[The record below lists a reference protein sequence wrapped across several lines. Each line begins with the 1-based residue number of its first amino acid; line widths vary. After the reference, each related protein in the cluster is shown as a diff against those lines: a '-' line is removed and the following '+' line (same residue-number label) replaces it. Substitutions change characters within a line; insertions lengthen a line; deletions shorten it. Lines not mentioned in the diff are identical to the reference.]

1 MLSTAK
7 GTALGS
13 AKSPLAIGGYMR
25 KAKWLLLL
33 VVFAMVVAACSSD
46 DDETTTT
53 TAGGDA
59 SSDTTTAGN
68 EYTDVDVSGTE
79 VSVFAAPTGDE
90 GSSIQKTFDIYN
102 EATGGMVT
110 YEGSDDFESQLRI
123 RVDGGNPPDIA
134 ITPQPGSICVLGDA
148 GEIVA
153 LEDMGL
159 DIAALEAAHGSYFM
173 NLGKC
178 ADGKHYSIPTN
189 ANYKSIVWYNKVAF
203 DAAGYAI
210 PATWD
215 ELVALSSQMVA
226 DGTTPWCIGLGSD
239 AATGWPGTDW
249 IEDIMVR
256 TAGAEVYNQ
265 WSNHEIPFTDPVVQA
280 AFDKFGEIMF
290 TEGFVLGGADGV
302 AAIDFRDAPNP
313 MFNDPPSCLMH
324 RQASFI
330 SNFFP
335 EGVELGVDAA
345 FFPFPAIDTSLP
357 AAAMGGGELAM
368 VFNNRPEVAAALLA
382 YSQPALQCIQ
392 ASGAGVPGIERISA
406 NAETPNSCYVTDT
419 VKTQAAAVAAALGAN
434 GFVFDGSDLMP
445 PAVGQGSFWTGMI
458 DWTRGTPTADV
469 LATVESSW
477 PSS

>member
-1 MLSTAK
+1 MKRT
-7 GTALGS
+7 
-13 AKSPLAIGGYMR
+13 
-25 KAKWLLLL
+25 KWLLLL
-33 VVFAMVVAACSSD
+33 VVFAMIVAACSSD
-46 DDETTTT
+46 SEDTTTT
-53 TAGGDA
+53 TAGADAGGGDTVA
-59 SSDTTTAGN
+59 TN
-68 EYTDVDVSGTE
+68 EYTDVDVTGTE

-90 GSSIQKTFDIYN
+90 GASISATFDIYN
-102 EATGGMVT
+102 EATGGVVT
-110 YEGSDDFESQLRI
+110 YEGSDDFEAQLRI

-134 ITPQPGSICVLGDA
+134 ITPQPGSICVFADA

-153 LEDMGL
+153 LEDMGM

-173 NLGKC
+173 NLGLC
-178 ADGKHYSIPTN
+178 SDGKHYSIPTN
-189 ANYKSIVWYNKVAF
+189 ANYKSIVWYNKPVF
-203 DAAGYAI
+203 DAAGYTV
-210 PATWD
+210 PTTWD
-215 ELVALSSQMVA
+215 EMVALSTQMVA

-249 IEDIMVR
+249 IEDILVR
-256 TAGAEVYNQ
+256 TAGADVYNQ
-265 WSNHEIPFTDPVVQA
+265 WTKHEIPFDDPAVAA

-290 TEGFVLGGADGV
+290 GEGFVLGGADGV
-302 AAIDFRDAPNP
+302 AAIDFRDAPDP
-313 MFNDPPSCLMH
+313 MFNDPPSCLLH

-330 SNFFP
+330 ANFFP
-335 EGVELGVDAA
+335 EPLPREDAA
-345 FFPFPAIDTSLP
+345 FFNFPAIDTSLP

-406 NAETPNSCYVTDT
+406 NANTPNSCYVTDT
-419 VKTQAAAVAAALGAN
+419 VKLQAEAVAAALGAN

-469 LATVESSW
+469 LGSIESSW

>member
-1 MLSTAK
+1 
-7 GTALGS
+7 
-13 AKSPLAIGGYMR
+13 MR
-25 KAKWLLLL
+25 RAKWLLLL
-33 VVFAMVVAACSSD
+33 VVFAMIVAACSSD
-46 DDETTTT
+46 SDDTTTT
-53 TAGGDA
+53 TAGADAGGGD
-59 SSDTTTAGN
+59 TAATN
-68 EYTDVDVSGTE
+68 EYTDVDVTGTE

-90 GSSIQKTFDIYN
+90 GASIAAMYGIYN
-102 EATGGMVT
+102 EATGGVVT

-123 RVDGGNPPDIA
+123 RVDGGNPPDFA
-134 ITPQPGSICVLGDA
+134 ITPQPGSICVFADA
-148 GEIVA
+148 GSLVA
-153 LEDMGL
+153 LEDMGM

-173 NLGKC
+173 NLGLC

-189 ANYKSIVWYNKVAF
+189 ASMKSIVWYNKPAF

-210 PATWD
+210 PETWD
-215 ELVALSSQMVA
+215 EMVALSTQMVA

-256 TAGAEVYNQ
+256 TAGADVYNQ
-265 WSNHEIPFTDPVVQA
+265 WTQHEIPFNDPAVLA

-290 TEGFVLGGADGV
+290 GEGFVLGGADGV
-302 AAIDFRDAPNP
+302 SAIDFRDAPDP

-335 EGVELGVDAA
+335 EGVVPGTDAA

-357 AAAMGGGELAM
+357 AAAMGGGELGM

-382 YSQPALQCIQ
+382 YSQPALQCV
-392 ASGAGVPGIERISA
+392 AAAPKGHGVAGQERISA
-406 NAETPNSCYVTDT
+406 NANTPLDCYESDT
-419 VKTQAAAVAAALGAN
+419 VKLQAAAVAAALGAN

-445 PAVGQGSFWTGMI
+445 PAVGQGTFWTGMI
-458 DWTRGTPTADV
+458 DWTRGTPAADV
-469 LATVESSW
+469 LNTVEASW

>member
-1 MLSTAK
+1 MKRA
-7 GTALGS
+7 
-13 AKSPLAIGGYMR
+13 R
-25 KAKWLLLL
+25 WLLLL

-46 DDETTTT
+46 SDDETTT

-59 SSDTTTAGN
+59 ATTTAAGGSEETGN

-90 GSSIQKTFDIYN
+90 GASIQATFDIYN
-102 EATGGMVT
+102 EATGSTVT
-110 YEGSDDFESQLRI
+110 YEGSDDFEAQLRI

-134 ITPQPGSICVLGDA
+134 ITPQPGSICVFADA

-153 LEDMGL
+153 LEDLGM

-173 NLGKC
+173 DLGKC

-189 ANYKSIVWYNKVAF
+189 ANYKSIVWYNKPAF
-203 DAAGYAI
+203 ESAGYSI

-215 ELVALSSQMVA
+215 EMVTLSETIVA
-226 DGTTPWCIGLGSD
+226 DGGTPWCIGLGSD

-249 IEDIMVR
+249 IEDIMIR
-256 TAGAEVYNQ
+256 TAGADVYNQ
-265 WSNHEIPFTDPVVQA
+265 WTKHEIPFTDPAVQL
-280 AFDKFGEIMF
+280 AFDTFAEIMF
-290 TEGFVLGGADGV
+290 GEGFVLGGPDGV
-302 AAIDFRDAPNP
+302 AAIDFRDAPDP

-335 EGVELGVDAA
+335 EGVELGTDAA
-345 FFPFPAIDTSLP
+345 FFNFPAIDTSLP

-368 VFNNRPEVAAALLA
+368 VFENRPEVGAALLA
-382 YSQPALQCIQ
+382 YSQPALQCIN
-392 ASGAGVPGIERISA
+392 ASGAGIPGIERISA
-406 NAETPNSCYVTDT
+406 NANTPNSCYVTDT
-419 VKTQAAAVAAALGAN
+419 VKLQAEAVAAALAGN

-458 DWTRGTPTADV
+458 DWTRGTPAAEV
-469 LATVESSW
+469 LETVEASW